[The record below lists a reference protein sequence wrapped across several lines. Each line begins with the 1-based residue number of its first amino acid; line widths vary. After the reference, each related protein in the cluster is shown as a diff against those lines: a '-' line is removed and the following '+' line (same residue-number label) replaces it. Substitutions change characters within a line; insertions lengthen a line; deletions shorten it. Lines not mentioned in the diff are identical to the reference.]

1 MDKIPLIVIAGP
13 TASGKTRLAVEIAKR
28 YNGEVV
34 SADSMQIYKHMNI
47 GTAKPTA
54 EEMDGVVHHM
64 LDIISPDE
72 PFSVAQYAQLA
83 HSVIRSI
90 HTAGKLPIMVGG
102 TGLYIDNVVQNLQLA
117 QAQTDFA
124 LRDRLTALSKEKGN
138 LYLHE
143 RLRAVDPEAADAIHP
158 GNVRRVVRAL
168 EVFYTTG
175 DTFTNQNKN
184 SKTEDSPYHTIMLMP
199 DWSREVLYHR
209 IGMRVD
215 RMMADGL
222 MEEFLGLVKMG
233 YGRKLNAMQAIGY
246 KELFDYYYGLCSLEE
261 AVELIKRHS
270 RRYAKRQ
277 LTWFRR
283 YSDMVRLDA
292 AENLEIQCFAKID
305 TWLKTV

>member
-1 MDKIPLIVIAGP
+1 MDKIPLIVVAGP

-34 SADSMQIYKHMNI
+34 SADSMQIYKYMNI

-54 EEMDGVVHHM
+54 EEMDGVAHHM

-90 HTAGKLPIMVGG
+90 HTAGKLPIMAGG

-143 RLRAVDPEAADAIHP
+143 TLRAVDPEAADTIHP

-199 DWSREVLYHR
+199 DWDRDVLYHR
-209 IGMRVD
+209 IGVRVD
-215 RMMADGL
+215 RMMTDGL

-233 YGRKLNAMQAIGY
+233 YSRKLNAMQAIGY

-283 YSDMVRLDA
+283 YSDMARLDA
-292 AENLEIQCFAKID
+292 AENLETQCFAKID
-305 TWLKTV
+305 AWLKTV